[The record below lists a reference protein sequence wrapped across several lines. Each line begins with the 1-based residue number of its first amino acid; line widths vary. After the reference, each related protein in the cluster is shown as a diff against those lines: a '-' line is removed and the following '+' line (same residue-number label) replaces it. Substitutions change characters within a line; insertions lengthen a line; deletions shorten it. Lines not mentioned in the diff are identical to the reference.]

1 MAENEKIQTNNR
13 GVFEK
18 IQTNKMPKNE
28 KIQTNK
34 WIFEVNVKKWLLKF
48 RQRRAGRLAGV
59 LNRGS
64 EYRDGTQTPAVT
76 VSYRQARDGR
86 TVV

>member
-1 MAENEKIQTNNR
+1 
-13 GVFEK
+13 
-18 IQTNKMPKNE
+18 MPKNE
-28 KIQTNK
+28 KIQRNK

-64 EYRDGTQTPAVT
+64 EYRGGT
-76 VSYRQARDGR
+76 
-86 TVV
+86 